1 MLEIEKPRIECVEEK
16 GGSYAKFVM
25 EPLEKGFG
33 VTIGNALRRILL
45 SSLPGSAVTNIR
57 IAGVDHEFMALKGAK
72 EDVTEVVL
80 NMKGLAVKIDSD
92 DKNFKK
98 TLKLKAH
105 GPCVVTAADIADD
118 DEVHVMNKNMYICSL
133 EEDGELDMEIM
144 VAQGRG
150 YVPAD
155 RNKDMSLPIGYIAID
170 SIYTPVKR
178 ASYVVEN
185 TRVGQNTDFDKLTL
199 EVTTN
204 GTVSAK
210 EVVSLSAKLM
220 NEYNCLFIELV
231 ENMANSSIL
240 VSREEDKVHKLLVMS
255 VEDMDLSV
263 RSYNCLKRAGINTV
277 EDLIKKTEDDMLKVK
292 NLGRK
297 SLDEVIHKLESL
309 GLGLKTNED

>member
-16 GGSYAKFVM
+16 GGSYARFVV

-33 VTIGNALRRILL
+33 VTIGNSLRRILL

-57 IAGVDHEFMALKGAK
+57 IAGVEHEFMALKGAK

-80 NMKGLAVKIDSD
+80 NMKGLAVKINND

-98 TLKLKAH
+98 TLKLQAQ
-105 GPCVVTAADIADD
+105 GPCVVTAANIADD
-118 DEVHVMNKNMYICSL
+118 DEVQIMNKNMYICTL
-133 EEDGELDMEIM
+133 EDDGVLDMDIM
-144 VAQGRG
+144 VGQGRG
-150 YVPAD
+150 YIPAD
-155 RNKDMSLPIGYIAID
+155 KNKDVSLPIGYIAID

-178 ASYVVEN
+178 ASYTVEN

-220 NEYNCLFIELV
+220 NEYNELFIELV
-231 ENMANSSIL
+231 ENMANSSLL

-277 EDLIKKTEDDMLKVK
+277 EDLIKKSEDDMLKVK

>member
-16 GGSYAKFVM
+16 NGSYAKFVL

-57 IAGVDHEFMALKGAK
+57 IAGVDHEFMALKGSK
-72 EDVTEVVL
+72 EDVTEIVL
-80 NMKGLAVKIDSD
+80 NMKGTAVKIDSD

-98 TLKLKAH
+98 TLKLKAK
-105 GPCVVTAADIADD
+105 GPCVVTAGNIADD
-118 DEVHVMNKNMYICSL
+118 DEVHIINKNMYICTL
-133 EEDGELDMEIM
+133 EDDGELDMDII
-144 VAQGRG
+144 VGSGRG

-155 RNKDMSLPIGYIAID
+155 KNKDMSLPIGYIAID
-170 SIYTPVKR
+170 SIYTPVRR

-185 TRVGQNTDFDKLTL
+185 TRVGQNTDYDKLTL

-220 NEYNCLFIELV
+220 NEYNELFIELV
-231 ENMANSSIL
+231 ENMETTSIL

-277 EDLIKKTEDDMLKVK
+277 EDLIKKSEYDMLKVK

-309 GLGLKTNED
+309 GLSLKTNEE